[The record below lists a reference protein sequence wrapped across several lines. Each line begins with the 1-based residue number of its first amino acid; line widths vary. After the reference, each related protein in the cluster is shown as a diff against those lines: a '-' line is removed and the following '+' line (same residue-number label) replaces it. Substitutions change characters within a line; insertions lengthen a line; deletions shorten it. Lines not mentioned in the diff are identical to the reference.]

1 MKNSPLLYLST
12 LIYFLLY
19 PVDVT
24 YANGNELTPNAVAN
38 PHQDIVPDTVA
49 DSHSK
54 YSAYYQVTSTR
65 FCSAIL
71 ISSTAALTA
80 KHCVGAKPA
89 KRSGRIYPGLNGNKR
104 PFGYMN
110 ISTYTPH
117 PNPKYDIAII
127 KGTERDQDRFYKY
140 YIKKFTTGN
149 KRPFGYMNISTYT
162 PHPNPKYDIAIIK
175 GTERDQDRFYKYY
188 IKKFTTTV
196 RGYTDDELSGFVGD
210 EVYSYGY
217 PNKKPAPI
225 KVQYRSDGQVYK
237 HLKSP
242 KPYLLTDM
250 PAYDGQS
257 GSGVFKKDGSFI
269 GIIITRTKDNKAN
282 TLPFT
287 EDIANWINKNAK

>member
-1 MKNSPLLYLST
+1 MKKLCLLLLLFLSH
-12 LIYFLLY
+12 FLLM
-19 PVDVT
+19 PLET
-24 YANGNELTPNAVAN
+24 THAKGTQKP
-38 PHQDIVPDTVA
+38 VPDTVA
-49 DSHSK
+49 DPHSK
-54 YSAYYQVTSTR
+54 YSAYFQTNSGRYCT
-65 FCSAIL
+65 AIL

-89 KRSGRIYPGLNGNKR
+89 KRSGRIYPGLN
-104 PFGYMN
+104 
-110 ISTYTPH
+110 
-117 PNPKYDIAII
+117 
-127 KGTERDQDRFYKY
+127 
-140 YIKKFTTGN
+140 GN

-225 KVQYRSDGQVYK
+225 KVQYRSDGNIYK
-237 HLKSP
+237 HRTTP
-242 KPYLLTDM
+242 RPYLLTDM

>member
-1 MKNSPLLYLST
+1 MKKLCLLLLLFLSH
-12 LIYFLLY
+12 FLLM
-19 PVDVT
+19 PLET
-24 YANGNELTPNAVAN
+24 THAKGKQEP
-38 PHQDIVPDTVA
+38 VPDTVA

-140 YIKKFTTGN
+140 YIKKFTT
-149 KRPFGYMNISTYT
+149 
-162 PHPNPKYDIAIIK
+162 
-175 GTERDQDRFYKYY
+175 
-188 IKKFTTTV
+188 TV

-225 KVQYRSDGQVYK
+225 KVQYRSDGNIYK
-237 HLKSP
+237 HRTTP
-242 KPYLLTDM
+242 RPYLLTDI

>member
-1 MKNSPLLYLST
+1 MKKLCLLLLLFLSH
-12 LIYFLLY
+12 FLLM
-19 PVDVT
+19 PLET
-24 YANGNELTPNAVAN
+24 THAKGKQEP
-38 PHQDIVPDTVA
+38 VPDTVA

-140 YIKKFTTGN
+140 YIKKFTT
-149 KRPFGYMNISTYT
+149 
-162 PHPNPKYDIAIIK
+162 
-175 GTERDQDRFYKYY
+175 
-188 IKKFTTTV
+188 TV

-217 PNKKPAPI
+217 PNRKPAPI

-282 TLPFT
+282 TLPLT
-287 EDIANWINKNAK
+287 EDIAKWINKNAK

>member
-1 MKNSPLLYLST
+1 MLNILYQRCDYMKKLCLLLLLFLSH
-12 LIYFLLY
+12 FLLM
-19 PVDVT
+19 PLET
-24 YANGNELTPNAVAN
+24 THAKGKQEP
-38 PHQDIVPDTVA
+38 VPDTVA

-80 KHCVGAKPA
+80 KHCVGTKPA
-89 KRSGRIYPGLNGNKR
+89 KRSGRIYPGLN
-104 PFGYMN
+104 
-110 ISTYTPH
+110 
-117 PNPKYDIAII
+117 
-127 KGTERDQDRFYKY
+127 
-140 YIKKFTTGN
+140 GN

-225 KVQYRSDGQVYK
+225 KVQYRSDGNIYK
-237 HLKSP
+237 HRTTP
-242 KPYLLTDM
+242 RPYLLTDM

-257 GSGVFKKDGSFI
+257 GAGVFKKDGSFI

-287 EDIANWINKNAK
+287 EDIAKWINKNAK

>member
-1 MKNSPLLYLST
+1 MKKLCLLLLLFLSH
-12 LIYFLLY
+12 FLLM
-19 PVDVT
+19 PLET
-24 YANGNELTPNAVAN
+24 THAKGKQEP
-38 PHQDIVPDTVA
+38 VPDTVA

-80 KHCVGAKPA
+80 KHCVGTKPA
-89 KRSGRIYPGLNGNKR
+89 KRSGRIYPGLN
-104 PFGYMN
+104 
-110 ISTYTPH
+110 
-117 PNPKYDIAII
+117 
-127 KGTERDQDRFYKY
+127 
-140 YIKKFTTGN
+140 GN

-225 KVQYRSDGQVYK
+225 KVQYRSDGNIYK
-237 HLKSP
+237 HRTTP
-242 KPYLLTDM
+242 RPYLLTDM

-257 GSGVFKKDGSFI
+257 GAGVFKKDGSFI

-287 EDIANWINKNAK
+287 EDIAKWINKNAK

>member
-1 MKNSPLLYLST
+1 MKKLCLLLLLFLSH
-12 LIYFLLY
+12 FLLM
-19 PVDVT
+19 PLET
-24 YANGNELTPNAVAN
+24 THAKGKQEP
-38 PHQDIVPDTVA
+38 VPDTVA

-80 KHCVGAKPA
+80 RHCVGREPA
-89 KRSGRIYPGLNGNKR
+89 ERVGTIYPGQNGDKR

-110 ISTYTPH
+110 I
-117 PNPKYDIAII
+117 
-127 KGTERDQDRFYKY
+127 R
-140 YIKKFTTGN
+140 
-149 KRPFGYMNISTYT
+149 TYT

-225 KVQYRSDGQVYK
+225 KVQYRSDGNIYK
-237 HLKSP
+237 HRTTP
-242 KPYLLTDM
+242 RPYLLTDM

>member
-1 MKNSPLLYLST
+1 MKKLCWL
-12 LIYFLLY
+12 FLLFLSHFLLM
-19 PVDVT
+19 PLET
-24 YANGNELTPNAVAN
+24 THAKGTQKP
-38 PHQDIVPDTVA
+38 VPDTVA

-140 YIKKFTTGN
+140 YIKKFTT
-149 KRPFGYMNISTYT
+149 
-162 PHPNPKYDIAIIK
+162 
-175 GTERDQDRFYKYY
+175 
-188 IKKFTTTV
+188 TV

-217 PNKKPAPI
+217 PNRKSVPESL
-225 KVQYRSDGQVYK
+225 QYRSDGNIYK
-237 HLKSP
+237 HRTTP
-242 KPYLLTDM
+242 RPYLLTDM

-287 EDIANWINKNAK
+287 EDIAKWINKNAK

>member
-1 MKNSPLLYLST
+1 MKKLCLLLLLFLSH
-12 LIYFLLY
+12 FLLM
-19 PVDVT
+19 PLET
-24 YANGNELTPNAVAN
+24 THAKGKQEP
-38 PHQDIVPDTVA
+38 VPDTVA

-140 YIKKFTTGN
+140 YIKKFTT
-149 KRPFGYMNISTYT
+149 
-162 PHPNPKYDIAIIK
+162 
-175 GTERDQDRFYKYY
+175 
-188 IKKFTTTV
+188 TV

-217 PNKKPAPI
+217 PNRKPAPI
-225 KVQYRSDGQVYK
+225 KVQYRSDGNIYK

>member
-1 MKNSPLLYLST
+1 MKKLCLLLLLFLSH
-12 LIYFLLY
+12 FLLM
-19 PVDVT
+19 PLET
-24 YANGNELTPNAVAN
+24 THAKGKQEP
-38 PHQDIVPDTVA
+38 VPDTVA

-140 YIKKFTTGN
+140 YIKKFTT
-149 KRPFGYMNISTYT
+149 
-162 PHPNPKYDIAIIK
+162 
-175 GTERDQDRFYKYY
+175 
-188 IKKFTTTV
+188 TV

-225 KVQYRSDGQVYK
+225 KVQYRSDGNIYK
-237 HLKSP
+237 HRTTP
-242 KPYLLTDM
+242 RPYLLTDM

>member
-1 MKNSPLLYLST
+1 
-12 LIYFLLY
+12 
-19 PVDVT
+19 
-24 YANGNELTPNAVAN
+24 
-38 PHQDIVPDTVA
+38 
-49 DSHSK
+49 
-54 YSAYYQVTSTR
+54 
-65 FCSAIL
+65 
-71 ISSTAALTA
+71 
-80 KHCVGAKPA
+80 
-89 KRSGRIYPGLNGNKR
+89 
-104 PFGYMN
+104 
-110 ISTYTPH
+110 
-117 PNPKYDIAII
+117 
-127 KGTERDQDRFYKY
+127 
-140 YIKKFTTGN
+140 
-149 KRPFGYMNISTYT
+149 MNISTYT

-217 PNKKPAPI
+217 PNRKPAPI
-225 KVQYRSDGQVYK
+225 KVQYRSDGNIYK

-250 PAYDGQS
+250 PGYDGQS

>member
-1 MKNSPLLYLST
+1 MKKLCLLLLLFLSH
-12 LIYFLLY
+12 FLLM
-19 PVDVT
+19 PLET
-24 YANGNELTPNAVAN
+24 THAKGKQEP
-38 PHQDIVPDTVA
+38 VPDTVA

-140 YIKKFTTGN
+140 YIKKFTT
-149 KRPFGYMNISTYT
+149 
-162 PHPNPKYDIAIIK
+162 
-175 GTERDQDRFYKYY
+175 
-188 IKKFTTTV
+188 TV

-217 PNKKPAPI
+217 PNRKPAPI

-287 EDIANWINKNAK
+287 EDIAKWINKNAK

>member
-1 MKNSPLLYLST
+1 MKKLCLLLLLFLSH
-12 LIYFLLY
+12 FLLM
-19 PVDVT
+19 PLET
-24 YANGNELTPNAVAN
+24 THAKGKQEP
-38 PHQDIVPDTVA
+38 VPDTVA

-140 YIKKFTTGN
+140 YIKKFTT
-149 KRPFGYMNISTYT
+149 
-162 PHPNPKYDIAIIK
+162 
-175 GTERDQDRFYKYY
+175 
-188 IKKFTTTV
+188 TV

-217 PNKKPAPI
+217 PNRKPAPI
-225 KVQYRSDGQVYK
+225 KVQFRSDGNIYK
-237 HLKSP
+237 HRTTP
-242 KPYLLTDM
+242 RPYLLTDM

-287 EDIANWINKNAK
+287 EDIAKWINKNAK